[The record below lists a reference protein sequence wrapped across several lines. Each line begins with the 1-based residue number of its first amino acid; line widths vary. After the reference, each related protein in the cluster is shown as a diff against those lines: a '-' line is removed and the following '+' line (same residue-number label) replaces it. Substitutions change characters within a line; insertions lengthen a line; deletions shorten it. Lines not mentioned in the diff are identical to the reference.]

1 MRVAWRRPLT
11 DEQRDGVVRRLSV
24 GDRSTLLGTP
34 SPCLLDL
41 YASAGHGLVMV
52 EQDVP
57 RDTGFTPDEAR
68 QIAAALLML
77 ADHAEFGPG
86 EFDGGGVWHSSVG
99 PAGERVSGYEAGSR

>member
-1 MRVAWRRPLT
+1 VRVAWRRALT
-11 DEQRDGVVRRLSV
+11 DEQRDGVVRRLSA
-24 GDRSTLLGTP
+24 GDRSTLLGAP
-34 SPCLLDL
+34 RPRLLDL

-68 QIAAALLML
+68 QVAAALLML

-86 EFDGGGVWHSSVG
+86 EFDASGVWRSAVG
-99 PAGERVSGYEAGSR
+99 PDGERVSGYEADPR